1 MLRRVHCVLTV
12 RLTLGVIAAVCVWSS
27 AADGLSA
34 VRLLLLISVV
44 RLVRLVRLL
53 RLTVS
58 GIIALSRS
66 LRLTVLLLISPHES
80 LRLTVLLLIALSRS
94 LGLTVMLLIS
104 LHRRLRLTVMLLIAL
119 RGHLR
124 LIVSGIAV
132 LYGLLR
138 IILLIGLSVDRRL
151 RALLRSLRL
160 IAVGRLSVRILI
172 LRIIKAVP
180 GQCVLYGRFDDRD
193 LVVVIRRLSV
203 CLGLTV
209 YRSVFILG
217 IIVFFWEK
225 LIHNCLFLR
234 FITCGC
240 FYIFTVL
247 FGFILIR
254 CLSLLGAR
262 QAEGKAGILVD
273 SGVDEDIAFVQTHY
287 GLGYEQT

>member
-12 RLTLGVIAAVCVWSS
+12 RLTLRVIAAVCVWSS

-34 VRLLLLISVV
+34 VRLLLISVV
-44 RLVRLVRLL
+44 RLVRLL
-53 RLTVS
+53 RLAVS

-66 LRLTVLLLISPHES
+66 LRLTVLLLISLHGS
-80 LRLTVLLLIALSRS
+80 LRLTVLLLI
-94 LGLTVMLLIS
+94 S
-104 LHRRLRLTVMLLIAL
+104 LHGSLRLSVLLLIAL
-119 RGHLR
+119 RRHLR
-124 LIVSGIAV
+124 LIVSGIV
-132 LYGLLR
+132 ILYGLLR

-151 RALLRSLRL
+151 RVLLRSLRL

>member
-12 RLTLGVIAAVCVWSS
+12 RLTLRVIAAVCVWSS

-34 VRLLLLISVV
+34 VRLLLISVV
-44 RLVRLVRLL
+44 RLVRLL
-53 RLTVS
+53 RLAVS

-66 LRLTVLLLISPHES
+66 LRLTVLLLISLHGS
-80 LRLTVLLLIALSRS
+80 LRLTVLLLIS
-94 LGLTVMLLIS
+94 LHGSLRLTVLLLIS
-104 LHRRLRLTVMLLIAL
+104 LHGSLRLSVLLLIAL
-119 RGHLR
+119 RRHLR
-124 LIVSGIAV
+124 LIVSGIV
-132 LYGLLR
+132 ILYGLLR

-151 RALLRSLRL
+151 RVLLRSLRL

>member
-34 VRLLLLISVV
+34 VRLLLISVV

-53 RLTVS
+53 RLAVS

-66 LRLTVLLLISPHES
+66 LRLTVLLLISLHGSLRLTVLRLISPHGSLRLTVLLLISLHGS
-80 LRLTVLLLIALSRS
+80 LRLTVLLLIAL
-94 LGLTVMLLIS
+94 
-104 LHRRLRLTVMLLIAL
+104 
-119 RGHLR
+119 RGYLR
-124 LIVSGIAV
+124 LIVSGIV
-132 LYGLLR
+132 ILYGLLR
-138 IILLIGLSVDRRL
+138 IILPIGLSVDRRL

-225 LIHNCLFLR
+225 LIHNYLFLR

>member
-1 MLRRVHCVLTV
+1 M
-12 RLTLGVIAAVCVWSS
+12 RLS
-27 AADGLSA
+27 
-34 VRLLLLISVV
+34 
-44 RLVRLVRLL
+44 
-53 RLTVS
+53 
-58 GIIALSRS
+58 
-66 LRLTVLLLISPHES
+66 
-80 LRLTVLLLIALSRS
+80 VLLLIAL
-94 LGLTVMLLIS
+94 
-104 LHRRLRLTVMLLIAL
+104 RR
-119 RGHLR
+119 HLR
-124 LIVSGIAV
+124 LIVSGIV
-132 LYGLLR
+132 ILYGLLR

-151 RALLRSLRL
+151 RVLLRSLRL

>member
-12 RLTLGVIAAVCVWSS
+12 RLTLRVIAAVCVWSS

-34 VRLLLLISVV
+34 VRLLLISV
-44 RLVRLVRLL
+44 VRLVRLL

-66 LRLTVLLLISPHES
+66 LRLTVLLLISLHGC
-80 LRLTVLLLIALSRS
+80 LRLTVLLLIALHGS
-94 LGLTVMLLIS
+94 LRLTVLLLIS
-104 LHRRLRLTVMLLIAL
+104 LHGSLRLSVLLLIAL
-119 RGHLR
+119 RRHLR
-124 LIVSGIAV
+124 LIVSGIV
-132 LYGLLR
+132 ILYGLLR

-151 RALLRSLRL
+151 RVLLRSLRL

>member
-34 VRLLLLISVV
+34 VRLLLISVV
-44 RLVRLVRLL
+44 RLVRLVRVL

-66 LRLTVLLLISPHES
+66 LRLTVLRLISLHGS

-94 LGLTVMLLIS
+94 LGLTVLLLIS
-104 LHRRLRLTVMLLIAL
+104 LHRRLRLTVLLFIAL
-119 RGHLR
+119 RRHLR

>member
-34 VRLLLLISVV
+34 VRLLLISV
-44 RLVRLVRLL
+44 VRLVRLL

-66 LRLTVLLLISPHES
+66 LRLTVLLLISLHGS
-80 LRLTVLLLIALSRS
+80 LRLTVLLLIALHGS
-94 LGLTVMLLIS
+94 LRLTVLLLIS
-104 LHRRLRLTVMLLIAL
+104 LHWRLRLTVLLLIAL
-119 RGHLR
+119 RRHLR

-160 IAVGRLSVRILI
+160 IVIGRLSVRILI

-217 IIVFFWEK
+217 IIVFLWEK

>member
-34 VRLLLLISVV
+34 VRLLLISVV
-44 RLVRLVRLL
+44 RLVRPVRLL

-66 LRLTVLLLISPHES
+66 LRLTVLLLISLHGSLRLTVLRLISPHGS
-80 LRLTVLLLIALSRS
+80 LRLTVLLLI
-94 LGLTVMLLIS
+94 S
-104 LHRRLRLTVMLLIAL
+104 LHGSLRLSVLLLIAL

-124 LIVSGIAV
+124 LIVSGIV
-132 LYGLLR
+132 ILYGLLR

-217 IIVFFWEK
+217 IIVFLWEK

>member
-1 MLRRVHCVLTV
+1 M
-12 RLTLGVIAAVCVWSS
+12 
-27 AADGLSA
+27 
-34 VRLLLLISVV
+34 
-44 RLVRLVRLL
+44 L

-66 LRLTVLLLISPHES
+66 LRLTVLRLISLSGSLRLTVLRLISLSGS
-80 LRLTVLLLIALSRS
+80 LRLTVLLLISLSGS
-94 LGLTVMLLIS
+94 LRLTVLLLIS
-104 LHRRLRLTVMLLIAL
+104 LHGSLRLSVLLLIAL
-119 RGHLR
+119 RRHLR
-124 LIVSGIAV
+124 LIVSGIGS
-132 LYGLLR
+132 LYWLLM

-151 RALLRSLRL
+151 RALLWSLRL

-180 GQCVLYGRFDDRD
+180 RQCVLYGRFDDRD

>member
-34 VRLLLLISVV
+34 VRLLLISVV
-44 RLVRLVRLL
+44 RLVRPVRLL

-66 LRLTVLLLISPHES
+66 LRLTVLLLISLHGS

-94 LGLTVMLLIS
+94 LRLTVLLLIALS
-104 LHRRLRLTVMLLIAL
+104 RSLRLTVLLLIAL

-124 LIVSGIAV
+124 LIVSGIV
-132 LYGLLR
+132 ILYGLLR

-160 IAVGRLSVRILI
+160 VVIGRLSVRILI

-217 IIVFFWEK
+217 IIVFLWEK

>member
-1 MLRRVHCVLTV
+1 MLRRVHCVLAV

-34 VRLLLLISVV
+34 VRLLLISVV
-44 RLVRLVRLL
+44 RLVRML
-53 RLTVS
+53 RLAVS

-66 LRLTVLLLISPHES
+66 LRLTVLLLI
-80 LRLTVLLLIALSRS
+80 
-94 LGLTVMLLIS
+94 
-104 LHRRLRLTVMLLIAL
+104 AL
-119 RGHLR
+119 RGSLR

-138 IILLIGLSVDRRL
+138 IIMLIGLSVDRRL

>member
-1 MLRRVHCVLTV
+1 MTV
-12 RLTLGVIAAVCVWSS
+12 RLTLGAIAAVCVWSS

-34 VRLLLLISVV
+34 VRLLLISV
-44 RLVRLVRLL
+44 VRLVRLL

-58 GIIALSRS
+58 GIIALSRR
-66 LRLTVLLLISPHES
+66 LRLTVLLLISLYGS
-80 LRLTVLLLIALSRS
+80 LRLTVLMLIALSRS
-94 LGLTVMLLIS
+94 LGLTVLLLIS
-104 LHRRLRLTVMLLIAL
+104 LHRRLRLTVLLLVAL
-119 RGHLR
+119 RRHLR

-138 IILLIGLSVDRRL
+138 IILLIGLYVDRRL